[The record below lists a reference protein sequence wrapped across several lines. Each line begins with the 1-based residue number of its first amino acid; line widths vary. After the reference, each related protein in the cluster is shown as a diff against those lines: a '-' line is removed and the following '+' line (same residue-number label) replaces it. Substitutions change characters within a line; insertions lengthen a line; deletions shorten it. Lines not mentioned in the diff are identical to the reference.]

1 MGCRRGARIWFGAGG
16 FQRGSAGGLGLWR
29 VAIGPRWLAE
39 RTVADGVA
47 GVLLAGAVRGFCE
60 LGHQVHLEIR
70 PREGLGLANV
80 IAENE
85 RASATRY
92 IEQNPLQTSLVRR
105 RRMGSD
111 PALIAGCGETRLT
124 PRFHLRRTCGRS
136 RRFVLRVRLRRRLL
150 LRRRGVCGGS

>member
-80 IAENE
+80 IAENKRGE
-85 RASATRY
+85 RNSVYRAEPSSDQLGSAAEDGVRSSAYCGLRGDAAYTAF
-92 IEQNPLQTSLVRR
+92 PLAE
-105 RRMGSD
+105 D
-111 PALIAGCGETRLT
+111 
-124 PRFHLRRTCGRS
+124 LRQES
-136 RRFVLRVRLRRRLL
+136 
-150 LRRRGVCGGS
+150 